1 MRLLLDTHCFLWL
14 NGQPEKL
21 GAVSLNACRDPEN
34 PLFLSLISLWEIQ
47 IKHQLG
53 KLDLKVPWQQ
63 MLHVQQAQNDLR
75 ILPVSL
81 PHIVQLGQLPMHHG
95 DPFDRMLVAQAQF
108 EGMALVSGDA
118 AMGPYDVEVI
128 W

>member
-21 GAVSLNACRDPEN
+21 GAV
-34 PLFLSLISLWEIQ
+34 FLSLISLWEIQ

-63 MLHVQQAQNDLR
+63 MLNVQQAQNDMQ

-81 PHIVQLGQLPMHHG
+81 PYILQLGQLPMHHG

-108 EGMALVSGDA
+108 EGMALVTADA
-118 AMGPYDVEVI
+118 AMRPYDVEVI